1 MQNVPEEWREEQR
14 AGGGGEVD
22 AKPWEGREALFQINT
37 VNSKQ
42 DMDRGKEN
50 GETGVKERRKENVE
64 MMNEGGKGTDKES
77 LMMELTRLV
86 QKTVKESSWWERRG
100 IDITILVLAF
110 LLLPPAFLLL
120 GSSQILVF
128 VLGMVLMG
136 VSHAVISIKGTHL
149 ASHGSLS
156 ESPAWAEFWAVF
168 FIEVCGSFTARAG
181 VTGHIKM
188 HHAHTNVIGL
198 GDSST
203 WKIPC
208 LPRSVY
214 LFIAPLAIPIITPL
228 VALAH
233 RPVYVLP
240 DPPAQ
245 EDLPDDPRG
254 SEPSPEPPAGLDL
267 RTLPHQL
274 SRGTPPVPLS
284 LGQHVS
290 QGKAH
295 RVPVSK
301 GEGAS
306 IPGRHIPL
314 PSAALLSQVP
324 GAHGV
329 RPAHHRAGGGAM
341 MEGGRREGDRER
353 ETERGKQREGDRERE
368 TERGKQREGDRERE
382 TERETERGRQKVGD
396 RGRETERGRQ
406 REDDRERA
414 TERGRRREGDRER
427 ETETG
432 RQREGERE
440 GDRDRERET
449 ERGRQRAGDRERET
463 ERGRQREG
471 DRERETE
478 RGRQREGDRERETER
493 GRQREGDRERETERG
508 RQREVRGQRWRMTC

>member
-64 MMNEGGKGTDKES
+64 MMNEGGKGRV

-228 VALAH
+228 VALGQLKDHSVSQA
-233 RPVYVLP
+233 
-240 DPPAQ
+240 
-245 EDLPDDPRG
+245 
-254 SEPSPEPPAGLDL
+254 L
-267 RTLPHQL
+267 RTVLM
-274 SRGTPPVPLS
+274 VF
-284 LGQHVS
+284 LGFYSQHWLLMHVS
-290 QGKAH
+290 GFQCPYSSLLCMLLCRAMF
-295 RVPVSK
+295 
-301 GEGAS
+301 S
-306 IPGRHIPL
+306 IPYIHVNIF
-314 PSAALLSQVP
+314 QV
-324 GAHGV
+324 
-329 RPAHHRAGGGAM
+329 
-341 MEGGRREGDRER
+341 
-353 ETERGKQREGDRERE
+353 
-368 TERGKQREGDRERE
+368 
-382 TERETERGRQKVGD
+382 
-396 RGRETERGRQ
+396 
-406 REDDRERA
+406 
-414 TERGRRREGDRER
+414 
-427 ETETG
+427 
-432 RQREGERE
+432 
-440 GDRDRERET
+440 
-449 ERGRQRAGDRERET
+449 
-463 ERGRQREG
+463 
-471 DRERETE
+471 
-478 RGRQREGDRERETER
+478 
-493 GRQREGDRERETERG
+493 
-508 RQREVRGQRWRMTC
+508 RW